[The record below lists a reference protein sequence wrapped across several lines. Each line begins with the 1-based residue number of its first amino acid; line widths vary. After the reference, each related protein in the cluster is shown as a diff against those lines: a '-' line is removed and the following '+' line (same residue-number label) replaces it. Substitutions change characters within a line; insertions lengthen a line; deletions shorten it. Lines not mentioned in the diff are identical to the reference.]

1 MKACEWKEDSL
12 RERLRIFFFFF
23 TAAKNF
29 KAIGTLHLEQAIGVR
44 SGGVLTQLW
53 LSKEMLEE
61 VLMSFVILTVK
72 TRLCFSEVEL
82 FLV

>member
-1 MKACEWKEDSL
+1 M
-12 RERLRIFFFFF
+12 ERRFPSGKIKNHFIFFYSS
-23 TAAKNF
+23 KNF
-29 KAIGTLHLEQAIGVR
+29 KAIGPLHLEQAIGVC
-44 SGGVLTQLW
+44 SAGVLTQLW

-61 VLMSFVILTVK
+61 VLMSFIILMVK